1 MASILDYINP
11 FSENFILKDV
21 FSFLSNIISYINPF
35 SENFLLNDLFDW
47 LGDFFSNLGNFFVSL
62 FVPEEDYFEN
72 QVNDIKDKISEK
84 IPYYDYVQLFGT
96 LEQVQSGDDITVG
109 ISGYEVGGHQF
120 SDSDFVDFGFITQ
133 YKDIWYSWVRGFVF
147 VFLIIYNVNQ
157 IIKLF
162 RGYNVADGVTS
173 VVSVSNG
180 GGEK

>member
-84 IPYYDYVQLFGT
+84 IPYYDYVQLFG
-96 LEQVQSGDDITVG
+96 
-109 ISGYEVGGHQF
+109 
-120 SDSDFVDFGFITQ
+120 FIH
-133 YKDIWYSWVRGFVF
+133 
-147 VFLIIYNVNQ
+147 
-157 IIKLF
+157 
-162 RGYNVADGVTS
+162 
-173 VVSVSNG
+173 
-180 GGEK
+180 